1 MAVSQ
6 AVSPAASPAVSQAAS
21 PAATLAA
28 SERTGGATTRTV
40 VLARRP
46 DGRLLAED
54 LRIESRPL
62 PDLEPGQALVRN
74 ELMSLDPSTRGRMD
88 AGDKV
93 YTTNFSL
100 GQALDGWAIGHVV
113 ESRSAALPVGSTVR
127 HRLGWREL
135 AVLDAGSARVV
146 DLALAPATSWLS
158 ALGQTGFTAYV
169 GLTRI
174 GDLAVG
180 DTVFVSAA
188 AGGVGSIGGQLA
200 RLLGAGRVIGSA
212 GGIQKCRWLIEDVG
226 FDAAIDYRSQD
237 LSARLAELAA
247 DGLDL
252 YFDNVGGDHLVAA
265 LHHLRVGGRVT
276 LCGMVSTMQDGPN
289 PAAISE
295 LIEAVLRRVTLRGF
309 IVRDHEDLRPE
320 FETKVAN
327 WLDSGQLRDHSTV
340 VDGLESAPA
349 AMVGL
354 LEGGNLGKALV
365 RLGQAPS

>member
-6 AVSPAASPAVSQAAS
+6 AV
-21 PAATLAA
+21 
-28 SERTGGATTRTV
+28 

-46 DGRLLAED
+46 RGRLLAED
-54 LRIESRPL
+54 LQVESLPV

-74 ELMSLDPSTRGRMD
+74 ELISLDPSTRGRMD
-88 AGDKV
+88 AADKV
-93 YTTNFSL
+93 YTTNFSV

-113 ESRSAALPVGSTVR
+113 ESRSPALPVGAAVR
-127 HRLGWREL
+127 HRLGWRES
-135 AVLDAGSARVV
+135 AVLDADSARVV
-146 DLALAPATSWLS
+146 DLDLAPASSWLS

-180 DTVFVSAA
+180 DTVFISAA

-237 LSARLAELAA
+237 LRSRLAEVAA

-252 YFDNVGGDHLVAA
+252 YFDNVGGEHLVAA
-265 LHHLRVGGRVT
+265 LHQMRTDGRIT
-276 LCGMVSTMQDGPN
+276 LCGMVSTLQAGSDGPG
-289 PAAISE
+289 IGE

-320 FETKVAN
+320 FEASVAG
-327 WLDSGQLRDHSTV
+327 WLESGQLRDHCTEV
-340 VDGLESAPA
+340 YGLESAPA

-354 LEGGNLGKALV
+354 LEGDNLGKALV
-365 RLGQAPS
+365 RLEQAP

>member
-1 MAVSQ
+1 MALSQ
-6 AVSPAASPAVSQAAS
+6 AVNRRADV
-21 PAATLAA
+21 T
-28 SERTGGATTRTV
+28 TTRAV
-40 VLARRP
+40 VLARHPR
-46 DGRLLAED
+46 GRLLVED
-54 LRIESRPL
+54 LHVENVPV
-62 PDLEPGQALVRN
+62 PGLEPGQALVRN

-88 AGDKV
+88 TGHKV
-93 YTTNFSL
+93 YTTNFSV
-100 GQALDGWAIGHVV
+100 GQPLDGWAIGRVV
-113 ESRSAALPVGSTVR
+113 ESRSATLPVGAVVR
-127 HRLGWREL
+127 HRLGWREW
-135 AVLDAGSARVV
+135 AVLDGPSARII
-146 DLALAPATSWLS
+146 DLDLAPAESWLS

-169 GLTRI
+169 GLARI

-188 AGGVGSIGGQLA
+188 AGGVGSIAGQLA

-237 LSARLAELAA
+237 LRSRLTELAP

-265 LHHLRVGGRVT
+265 LHQMRTGGRVT
-276 LCGMVSTMQDGPN
+276 LCGMVSTMQAGSEAP
-289 PAAISE
+289 AISE

-320 FETKVAN
+320 FETSVAN
-327 WLDSGQLRDHSTV
+327 WLESGQLRDHCTE